1 MAQANQTL
9 ALALLVDATLEGA
22 RQVGQSA
29 RDRRT
34 EEALLEA
41 QRAADARRRGIR
53 NAFANAGGR
62 AMLLVPIWLFLCF
75 LILANNFL
83 ENPFADGSYSVTT
96 WTLVF
101 IVVASLIVD
110 LAIGPGSDGWLVG
123 GAAVGFA
130 LNAWYTIFRISVSDN
145 EVDVSMFWLTGF
157 FAVAGYVLS
166 AVRTWQRRQ

>member
-9 ALALLVDATLEGA
+9 ALALLVDATLEEA
-22 RQVGQSA
+22 RHIGQSA

-34 EEALLEA
+34 EEARLEA
-41 QRAADARRRGIR
+41 QRTADARRREIR
-53 NAFANAGGR
+53 GAFASAGGR
-62 AMLLVPIWLFLCF
+62 AMLLAPVWLFLCF
-75 LILANNFL
+75 IILANNFL
-83 ENPFADGSYSVTT
+83 ENPFADGSYAVTT

-101 IVVASLIVD
+101 IVVATLVVD

-130 LNAWYTIFRISVSDN
+130 LNFWYTAFRISASDH

-166 AVRTWQRRQ
+166 AVRAWQSRQ